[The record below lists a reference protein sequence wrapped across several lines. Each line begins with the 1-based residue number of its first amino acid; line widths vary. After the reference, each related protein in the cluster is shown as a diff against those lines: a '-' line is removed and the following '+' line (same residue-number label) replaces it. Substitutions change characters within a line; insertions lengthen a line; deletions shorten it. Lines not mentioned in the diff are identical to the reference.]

1 MLVVS
6 VSLIFSRSPFLQ
18 AMARAAF
25 VVAFSVA
32 TTGCGNVVYSYRA
45 YDATSRI
52 EEARKAGAERS
63 ALYEYTLAEEHLK
76 KAKTE
81 AAEADYGD
89 ASELADLAREY
100 AQRATDKAK
109 YRTANQT
116 KPHEGSDDTTHLSER
131 ASFSISAGEQK

>member
-1 MLVVS
+1 MQRLS
-6 VSLIFSRSPFLQ
+6 ESLNFRRSPFRQ
-18 AMARAAF
+18 RT
-25 VVAFSVA
+25 VRVALLIAISIA
-32 TTGCGNVVYSYRA
+32 TTGCGNVIYSYRA

-89 ASELADLAREY
+89 ASELANRASEF
-100 AQRATDKAK
+100 AQRAIDKAK
-109 YRTANQT
+109 YRTANPP
-116 KPHEGSDDTTHLSER
+116 KPNESLEDSTHLSER
-131 ASFSISAGEQK
+131 ASFSTSAGEQK